1 MQTIIRGYQD
11 FLVTDVFQNVMSTFF
26 QKIENLNTYLDD
38 LLMLTNSS
46 FKDLLLKLE
55 MVLARL

>member
-11 FLVTDVFQNVMSTFF
+11 FLVPDVFQNVISTFF